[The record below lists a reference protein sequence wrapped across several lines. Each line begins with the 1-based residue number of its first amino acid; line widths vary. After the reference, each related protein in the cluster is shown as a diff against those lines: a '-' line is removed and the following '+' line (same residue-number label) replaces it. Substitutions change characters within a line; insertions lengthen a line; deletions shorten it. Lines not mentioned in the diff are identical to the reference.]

1 MDENDDDDDR
11 VLRETTSVITF
22 LFQMDFISCS
32 WVNMLYILLHGL
44 AAVYPLS
51 SSVCLLNLFPV
62 SRKRKEMTNSSKNH
76 CNKCLKIND
85 VCL

>member
-1 MDENDDDDDR
+1 MDEDDDDDDR
-11 VLRETTSVITF
+11 VPWETTSVMTL

-32 WVNMLYILLHGL
+32 RVNILYILLHGP

-62 SRKRKEMTNSSKNH
+62 SRKRKEMTNGSKNH
-76 CNKCLKIND
+76 RNKCLKIND